1 MRTFK
6 IDVTDGTECG
16 WPTIAYLLVSCGDD
30 VWSGAVDL
38 DTMGLIHP
46 MDMDWDANVDEATA
60 HSIEGKIKDVLDK
73 IAKKLYLQYP
83 CIGPFRDG
91 VSACD
96 DEKVRG
102 QLMDEIWAQLQNKEI
117 TV

>member
-1 MRTFK
+1 MRAFK

-16 WPTIAYLLVSCGDD
+16 WPTIAYLLISCGDD

-38 DTMGLIHP
+38 DTMGLIHA
-46 MDMDWDANVDEATA
+46 MEIVLDTNVDEVTA
-60 HSIEGKIKDVLDK
+60 HSIEEKIKDTLNK
-73 IAKKLYLQYP
+73 IAKKFYSKYP

-91 VSACD
+91 FSASD
-96 DEKVRG
+96 DGKVRD